1 MVNKGDLKD
10 LEKRMDQRDK
20 NLMAFIKEEFATNN
34 QAINQA
40 IKEMMGGLN
49 LRLDKIEED
58 VKELSKKM
66 EEDKKEQIARDRKR
80 NNIVIYGLT
89 KGGETEEKHDLKE
102 KVDRVTE
109 QLKLENEDIKFCRRI
124 GEKLVL
130 VGFHTRT
137 SVELA
142 HARKKKLEGSIRISE
157 DLTME
162 QRKEYRKIQQLA
174 EEKSKSGEEYILVG
188 PRSCP
193 RMIKKT
199 CWTKKKEKEDKF
211 HLNT

>member
-80 NNIVIYGLT
+80 NNIVIYVL
-89 KGGETEEKHDLKE
+89 KKGETEEKHDLKE

-142 HARKKKLEGSIRISE
+142 HARKMKLEGSIRISE

-162 QRKEYRKIQQLA
+162 QRKEYSRFSI
-174 EEKSKSGEEYILVG
+174 
-188 PRSCP
+188 
-193 RMIKKT
+193 
-199 CWTKKKEKEDKF
+199 
-211 HLNT
+211 

>member
-1 MVNKGDLKD
+1 
-10 LEKRMDQRDK
+10 
-20 NLMAFIKEEFATNN
+20 
-34 QAINQA
+34 
-40 IKEMMGGLN
+40 LN
-49 LRLDKIEED
+49 LKLDKIEED

-80 NNIVIYGLT
+80 NNIVIYGLK

-130 VGFHTRT
+130 VGFHTKT

-162 QRKEYRKIQQLA
+162 QRKESQKDTTTGGRKIKIRGRIHPGGAKKLPKNDKENLLDQ
-174 EEKSKSGEEYILVG
+174 EERK
-188 PRSCP
+188 R
-193 RMIKKT
+193 R
-199 CWTKKKEKEDKF
+199 
-211 HLNT
+211 

>member
-80 NNIVIYGLT
+80 NNIVIYGLK

-124 GEKLVL
+124 AGEKVGSDLIRSPIFRGVL
-130 VGFHTRT
+130 
-137 SVELA
+137 
-142 HARKKKLEGSIRISE
+142 
-157 DLTME
+157 
-162 QRKEYRKIQQLA
+162 QLLFY
-174 EEKSKSGEEYILVG
+174 EIFCERPSRGQNDMSK
-188 PRSCP
+188 
-193 RMIKKT
+193 M
-199 CWTKKKEKEDKF
+199 
-211 HLNT
+211 